1 MTSNQPSPQQ
11 TQQPTLQ
18 PPLQQ
23 AGSLLADINVP
34 VAKTQPGKKAASS
47 VWYRQPAG
55 VLVARATGSISGWV
69 SRRLPTV
76 AARRVAMSVGVMAIA
91 GGVAYGAAMLMPRS
105 EPDVFADD
113 LADVLDYTLVS
124 EEFNK
129 LPIEQRLKLLQEVI
143 ARLKGSDSQD
153 SAMVAAFAAGLTGPM
168 RAQLMRN
175 AEKLAVDVWDKFA
188 SEYAKVPPADRDA
201 YLDKAFIDFTNMME
215 DIAGLDTGVDEGQR
229 MDRARRD
236 MQRGTPRDVP
246 PMNAGQA
253 AGLVQWM
260 NDRAGKYTT
269 PMQQANMASFA
280 RDMSRRMT
288 GVQSPTGAGSSGGQ
302 PSQPSQPNQPGQR

>member
-1 MTSNQPSPQQ
+1 MKPMTQSSQNAAN
-11 TQQPTLQ
+11 QQPLE
-18 PPLQQ
+18 PAGQQ
-23 AGSLLADINVP
+23 SLLADIHVP
-34 VAKTQPGKKAASS
+34 QSPSAKGKIKATSTA
-47 VWYRQPAG
+47 WYRQPAG
-55 VLVARATGSISGWV
+55 VLVSKASGAVGGWI
-69 SRRLPTV
+69 SRRLPSV
-76 AARRVAMSVGVMAIA
+76 HAKRAAMSIAVMLLA
-91 GGVAYGAAMLMPRS
+91 GGAAYGAAMLMPKS

-143 ARLKGSDSQD
+143 ARLKGADSQD

-188 SEYAKVPPADRDA
+188 SEYATVPVGERDA
-201 YLDKAFIDFTNMME
+201 YLDKAFVDFTNMME
-215 DIAGLDTGVDEGQR
+215 EIAGLDSGVDEGQR
-229 MDRARRD
+229 MERARRD
-236 MQRGTPRDVP
+236 MQRGTPRDMP
-246 PMNAGQA
+246 PMDAGRA

-280 RDMSRRMT
+280 RDMSRRMS
-288 GVQSPTGAGSSGGQ
+288 GVQTPTSGGQ
-302 PSQPSQPNQPGQR
+302 PSQPSQPAQPGQR